1 MVRLRDIAQ
10 RAGVSTMT
18 VSKALRGAPDVAA
31 ATRERVR
38 ALAAELGY
46 VPDLAAQGLRRRATR
61 MLGLIVPTP
70 TNPVFARVVLAIE
83 ERTYEIGYEL
93 LYAHTLNLIQ
103 REEHIIRRML
113 ARRVEGMFLCPVA
126 RLQPEARLYQE
137 LHARRLP
144 VVLLGQPGPFCQQF
158 PYVAGDDEAGS
169 CEATRH
175 LLQLGHRRIAFLM
188 GPLAA
193 PWAHERLAGYRR
205 ALREAGIEPD
215 DNLLFPG
222 GSTID
227 DGAKAATQLLADARG
242 ATAVQASSDL
252 VAIGCGNVLL
262 DHGLRIPEDISLV
275 GFGNILSAAFF
286 RVPLTTVRQ
295 PKRRLGNAAMDLMSR
310 LLRGLSAEPV
320 RLPATLSIR
329 ASTAPPRAATA

>member
-10 RAGVSTMT
+10 RVGVSVMT
-18 VSKALRGAPDVAA
+18 VSKALRGVPDVAPS
-31 ATRERVR
+31 TRERVR
-38 ALAAELGY
+38 AVAAELGY
-46 VPDLAAQGLRRRATR
+46 VPDLAAQSLRRRASR
-61 MLGLIVPTP
+61 MLGLIVPSS
-70 TNPVFARVVLAIE
+70 TNPVFARIVLAIE

-103 REEHIIRRML
+103 REEHSIRRML
-113 ARRVEGMFLCPVA
+113 ARRVEGLFLYPVS
-126 RLQPEARLYQE
+126 RLQPEAHFYQE
-137 LHARRLP
+137 LAAQGTP
-144 VVLLGQPGPFCQQF
+144 VVLLGLPGPFCQQF
-158 PYVAGDDEAGS
+158 PYVTGDEEGGS

-175 LLQLGHRRIAFLM
+175 LLKLGHRRIAFLT

-227 DGAKAATQLLADARG
+227 DGAKAAEQLLADLRG
-242 ATAVQASSDL
+242 VTAIQASSDL

-262 DHGLRIPEDISLV
+262 DRGVRIPHDLSLV
-275 GFGNILSAAFF
+275 GFGNILSAACY

-310 LLRGLSAEPV
+310 LLRGLSAEPL

-329 ASTAPPRAATA
+329 ASTGPPPTTSP